1 MTTLL
6 VVEDNISLA
15 ECLCIELETQGFIV
29 ETTPEG
35 SQALKRL
42 RQKEPIDLVL
52 LDWDLPDFSGL
63 DLLQLMRKNNYIQ
76 PVMMLTA
83 HNAVDHKVLALQS
96 GADDY
101 LAKPFSFDELE
112 ARIWALLRR
121 SSGLFNAEKQEDPS
135 KFTNGGQDDQRGG
148 KSSLVNLL
156 SIREFEVLR
165 QLGEGKSNAEIADAL
180 FITHE
185 TVKSHVKSLLTKLKA
200 KDRTHAVVIAFKE
213 GIFEARDD

>member
-83 HNAVDHKVLALQS
+83 HNAVDHKVLALQT

-121 SSGLFNAEKQEDPS
+121 SSGLFNAEKQGDPS

-165 QLGEGKSNAEIADAL
+165 QLGEGKSNAEIADVL